1 MKVFQLVYIL
11 NLFYYNQEE
20 DNFNL
25 RVPKF
30 SKKIKLLYL
39 KMFLFKSLVVK
50 IQNVK
55 IELFEL

>member
-25 RVPKF
+25 LVPKF
-30 SKKIKLLYL
+30 PKKIKLLHL
-39 KMFLFKSLVVK
+39 EMFLFKSLVVK